1 MSAVHV
7 NFELC
12 MMNYLRQLFA
22 RQPSSPVVDYILY
35 RPKIGETEPDELLLF
50 YEWDESFEN
59 EEWRLCVKHFL
70 HEVEMRGHEV
80 KELPSPPFTPG
91 EDLVKI
97 EFLVDE
103 VRTTFRCDYLISLI
117 EITTDDARVIL
128 SVWNDIGNKIGW
140 GE

>member
-1 MSAVHV
+1 MSAAHVH
-7 NFELC
+7 FELC

-22 RQPSSPVVDYILY
+22 RQTSSPVVDYTLY

-59 EEWRLCVKHFL
+59 EEFRLCVKHFPY
-70 HEVEMRGHEV
+70 EVEMRGHEV
-80 KELPSPPFTPG
+80 KGLPSPPFTPG

-103 VRTTFRCDYLISLI
+103 VCTTFRCDYLISLI
-117 EITTDDARVIL
+117 EITTADARVIRSL
-128 SVWNDIGNKIGW
+128 WNDIGNKIGW
-140 GE
+140 CE